1 MMTFG
6 ELFSSE
12 FMISLVIRAL
22 AVGLLVSICSSLLG
36 VSLVLKRF
44 SMIGDGL
51 SHVGF
56 GAVALATALN
66 MSGMKLIFSIPIVVV
81 TAFFLLRL
89 GSNGKTKGDS
99 AIAIVSTGAV
109 ALGSL
114 LYNMSGQRSTDICNS
129 LFGSASLFTIGDID
143 LILSIVLSVA
153 IVILFVFFY
162 TKIFAVT
169 FDESFSKATGIKT
182 NIYNILIAIL
192 TALTIVL
199 GMNMMGSLMISALIV
214 FPPLTAMRV
223 MKSFRGVVICS
234 AILPVASFLVG
245 LILSFFLST
254 PPGATVVCVSLLLFL
269 IFSMIGALPRRR
281 HDKHG
286 QTSRTD

>member
-1 MMTFG
+1 MMTFS

-12 FMISLVIRAL
+12 FMINLVMRAL
-22 AVGLLVSICSSLLG
+22 VVGFLVSLCSSLLG

-56 GAVALATALN
+56 GAVAIAAALN
-66 MSGMKLIFSIPIVVV
+66 MSEMKLIFSIPIVIA
-81 TAFFLLRL
+81 TAFFLLKL
-89 GSNGKTKGDS
+89 GNKGKVKGDS

-143 LILSIVLSVA
+143 LILSLVLSFG
-153 IVILFVFFY
+153 IIILFVFFY

-169 FDESFSKATGIKT
+169 FDENFSKATGLNT
-182 NIYNILIAIL
+182 NLYNTLLAIF
-192 TALTIVL
+192 TAVTVVL

-214 FPPLTAMRV
+214 FPAMTAMRV
-223 MKSFRGVVICS
+223 FRTFKSVLISSVVISLVCFVIGFFAACLLGWQTGACVVTVNLIAFILFHFVGKS
-234 AILPVASFLVG
+234 IAIKKLV
-245 LILSFFLST
+245 
-254 PPGATVVCVSLLLFL
+254 
-269 IFSMIGALPRRR
+269 
-281 HDKHG
+281 
-286 QTSRTD
+286 

>member
-1 MMTFG
+1 MMSFN

-12 FMISLVIRAL
+12 FMISLVVRAL
-22 AVGLLVSICSSLLG
+22 VVGFLVSLCSSLLG

-56 GAVALATALN
+56 GAVAIAAALN
-66 MSGMKLIFSIPIVVV
+66 MSEMKLVFSIPIVII
-81 TAFFLLRL
+81 TAFFLL
-89 GSNGKTKGDS
+89 KTGNRSKVKGDS

-143 LILSIVLSVA
+143 LILSVVLS
-153 IVILFVFFY
+153 IGIILLFLLFY

-169 FDESFSKATGIKT
+169 FDENFSKATGLNT
-182 NIYNILIAIL
+182 NLYNTLIAVF
-192 TALTIVL
+192 TAVTVVL

-214 FPPLTAMRV
+214 FPAMTAMRV
-223 MKSFRGVVICS
+223 FKTFRGVLISSVIISLVCFVIGFFAACLLGWQTGACVVTVNLIAFILFHFAGKS
-234 AILPVASFLVG
+234 IAIKKF
-245 LILSFFLST
+245 
-254 PPGATVVCVSLLLFL
+254 
-269 IFSMIGALPRRR
+269 M
-281 HDKHG
+281 
-286 QTSRTD
+286 

>member
-1 MMTFG
+1 MMSFS

-12 FMISLVIRAL
+12 FMIELIVRAL
-22 AVGLLVSICSSLLG
+22 IVGFLVTLCSSLLG

-56 GAVALATALN
+56 GAVALAAALN
-66 MSGMKLIFSIPIVVV
+66 MSGMKLVFSIPIVII
-81 TAFFLLRL
+81 TAFFLLRM
-89 GSNGKTKGDS
+89 GTGGKVKGDS

-114 LYNMSGQRSTDICNS
+114 LFNMSGQRSTDICNS
-129 LFGSASLFTIGDID
+129 LFGSASLFTIGNTD

-153 IVILFVFFY
+153 IIILFVFFY

-182 NIYNILIAIL
+182 NVYNMLIAIL
-192 TALTIVL
+192 TAVTIVL

-214 FPPLTAMRV
+214 FPAMTAMRV
-223 MKSFRGVVICS
+223 CKTFKGV
-234 AILPVASFLVG
+234 
-245 LILSFFLST
+245 LITSVS
-254 PPGATVVCVSLLLFL
+254 VSLVCFVIGFFAACMLGWQTGACVVTVNL
-269 IFSMIGALPRRR
+269 IAFIGFTFIGKISSKSIA
-281 HDKHG
+281 KNK
-286 QTSRTD
+286 

>member
-1 MMTFG
+1 MMTLS

-12 FMISLVIRAL
+12 FMISLVVRAL
-22 AVGLLVSICSSLLG
+22 VVGFLVSLCSSLLG

-56 GAVALATALN
+56 GAVAIAAALN
-66 MSGMKLIFSIPIVVV
+66 MSEMKLIFSIPIVIA

-89 GSNGKTKGDS
+89 GNKGKVKGDS

-129 LFGSASLFTIGDID
+129 LFGSASLFTIGDAD
-143 LILSIVLSVA
+143 LILSLVLSVG
-153 IVILFVFFY
+153 IIILFVFFY

-169 FDESFSKATGIKT
+169 FDESFSKATGLNT
-182 NIYNILIAIL
+182 NLYNTLLAVF
-192 TALTIVL
+192 TAVTVVL

-214 FPPLTAMRV
+214 FPAMTAMRV
-223 MKSFRGVVICS
+223 FRTFKSVLISSVIISLVCFVIGFFAACLLGWQTGACVVTVNLIVF
-234 AILPVASFLVG
+234 IIFHFVG
-245 LILSFFLST
+245 KTI
-254 PPGATVVCVSLLLFL
+254 ANKKAV
-269 IFSMIGALPRRR
+269 
-281 HDKHG
+281 
-286 QTSRTD
+286 

>member
-1 MMTFG
+1 MMSLT

-12 FMISLVIRAL
+12 FMINLVIRAL
-22 AVGLLVSICSSLLG
+22 VVGFLVSLCSSLLG

-56 GAVALATALN
+56 GAVALAAALN
-66 MSGMKLIFSIPIVVV
+66 LSGVKMIFSIPIVIV
-81 TAFFLLRL
+81 TAFLLLQL
-89 GSNGKTKGDS
+89 GNNGKIKGDS
-99 AIAIVSTGAV
+99 ALAIVSTGAV

-114 LYNMSGQRSTDICNS
+114 LFNMSGQRSTDICNS

-153 IVILFVFFY
+153 IIILFVFFY

-169 FDESFSKATGIKT
+169 FDENFSKATGIRT
-182 NIYNILIAIL
+182 NVYNMLIAVL
-192 TALTIVL
+192 TAVTIVL

-214 FPPLTAMRV
+214 FPAMTAMRV
-223 MKSFRGVVICS
+223 CKTFKGVLITSVSVSITCFVIGFFAACMLGWQTGACVVTVNLIAFIGFHLIGKIKRKSI
-234 AILPVASFLVG
+234 AIEKKL
-245 LILSFFLST
+245 
-254 PPGATVVCVSLLLFL
+254 
-269 IFSMIGALPRRR
+269 
-281 HDKHG
+281 
-286 QTSRTD
+286 

>member
-1 MMTFG
+1 MMTFS

-12 FMISLVIRAL
+12 FMMNLVLRAL
-22 AVGLLVSICSSLLG
+22 VVGFLVSLCSSLLG

-56 GAVALATALN
+56 GAVALAAALN
-66 MSGMKLIFSIPIVVV
+66 LSGMKLIFSIPIVVV

-89 GSNGKTKGDS
+89 GNNGKTKGDS

-143 LILSIVLSVA
+143 LILSVVLSIAIVL
-153 IVILFVFFY
+153 LFVFFY

-182 NIYNILIAIL
+182 NIYNMLLAIL
-192 TALTIVL
+192 TAVTIVL

-214 FPPLTAMRV
+214 FPAMTAMRICRT
-223 MKSFRGVVICS
+223 FRGV
-234 AILPVASFLVG
+234 
-245 LILSFFLST
+245 LITS
-254 PPGATVVCVSLLLFL
+254 VCVSVVCFVTGFFVACMLGWQTGACVVSVNL
-269 IFSMIGALPRRR
+269 IAFICFHFIGKIRSKSIAMN
-281 HDKHG
+281 K
-286 QTSRTD
+286 

>member
-1 MMTFG
+1 MMTFS
-6 ELFSSE
+6 ELFANE
-12 FMISLVIRAL
+12 FMTSLVVRAL
-22 AVGLLVSICSSLLG
+22 VVGFLVSLCSSLLG

-56 GAVALATALN
+56 GAVAIAAAIN
-66 MSGMKLIFSIPIVVV
+66 MSDMKLVFSIPIVIA
-81 TAFFLLRL
+81 TAFFLLKL
-89 GSNGKTKGDS
+89 GNNGKVKGDS

-143 LILSIVLSVA
+143 LILSLVLSFG
-153 IVILFVFFY
+153 IIILFVFFY

-169 FDESFSKATGIKT
+169 FDESFSKATGLNT
-182 NIYNILIAIL
+182 NLYNTLLAIF
-192 TALTIVL
+192 TAVTVVL

-214 FPPLTAMRV
+214 FPAMTSMRV
-223 MKSFRGVVICS
+223 FRTFKSVLISSVIISLICFVIGFFAACLLGWQTGACVVTVNLI
-234 AILPVASFLVG
+234 AFILFHFAGKGIANKKNV
-245 LILSFFLST
+245 
-254 PPGATVVCVSLLLFL
+254 
-269 IFSMIGALPRRR
+269 
-281 HDKHG
+281 
-286 QTSRTD
+286 

>member
-12 FMISLVIRAL
+12 FMISLIIRAL
-22 AVGLLVSICSSLLG
+22 AVGLLVSVCSSLLG

-89 GSNGKTKGDS
+89 GNNGKTKGDS

-114 LYNMSGQRSTDICNS
+114 LYNMSGQRSTDI
-129 LFGSASLFTIGDID
+129 TIGDID

-182 NIYNILIAIL
+182 NVYNILIAIL

-214 FPPLTAMRV
+214 FPAMTSMRV
-223 MKSFRGVVICS
+223 CKTFKGV
-234 AILPVASFLVG
+234 
-245 LILSFFLST
+245 LITS
-254 PPGATVVCVSLLLFL
+254 VCVSVVCFIAGFFTACMMGWQTGACVVTANLVAF
-269 IFSMIGALPRRR
+269 IFFFFISKIKSKSIA
-281 HDKHG
+281 K
-286 QTSRTD
+286 TS

>member
-1 MMTFG
+1 MMSFN

-12 FMISLVIRAL
+12 FMISLVVRAL
-22 AVGLLVSICSSLLG
+22 VVGFLVSLCSSLLG

-56 GAVALATALN
+56 GAVAIAAALN
-66 MSGMKLIFSIPIVVV
+66 MSEMKLVFSIPIVII
-81 TAFFLLRL
+81 TAFFLLKTGNR
-89 GSNGKTKGDS
+89 GKVKGDS

-143 LILSIVLSVA
+143 LILSVVLS
-153 IVILFVFFY
+153 IGIILLFLLFY

-169 FDESFSKATGIKT
+169 FDENFSKATGLNT
-182 NIYNILIAIL
+182 NLYNTLIAVF
-192 TALTIVL
+192 TAVTVVL

-214 FPPLTAMRV
+214 FPAMTAMRV
-223 MKSFRGVVICS
+223 FKTFRGVLISSVIISLVCFVIGFFAACLLGWQTGACVVTVNLIAFILFHFAGKS
-234 AILPVASFLVG
+234 IAIKKF
-245 LILSFFLST
+245 
-254 PPGATVVCVSLLLFL
+254 
-269 IFSMIGALPRRR
+269 M
-281 HDKHG
+281 
-286 QTSRTD
+286 

>member
-1 MMTFG
+1 MMSFN

-12 FMISLVIRAL
+12 FMISLVVRAL
-22 AVGLLVSICSSLLG
+22 VVGFLVSLCSSLLG

-56 GAVALATALN
+56 GAVAIAAALN
-66 MSGMKLIFSIPIVVV
+66 MSEMKLIFSIPIVII
-81 TAFFLLRL
+81 TAFFLLKTGNR
-89 GSNGKTKGDS
+89 GKVKGDS

-143 LILSIVLSVA
+143 LVLSVVLS
-153 IVILFVFFY
+153 IGIILLFLLFY

-169 FDESFSKATGIKT
+169 FDENFSKATGLNT
-182 NIYNILIAIL
+182 NLYNTLIAVF
-192 TALTIVL
+192 TAVTVVL

-214 FPPLTAMRV
+214 FPAMTAMRV
-223 MKSFRGVVICS
+223 FKTFRGVLISSVIISLVCFVIGFFAACLLGWQTGACVVTVNLIAFILFHFAGKS
-234 AILPVASFLVG
+234 IAIKKF
-245 LILSFFLST
+245 
-254 PPGATVVCVSLLLFL
+254 
-269 IFSMIGALPRRR
+269 M
-281 HDKHG
+281 
-286 QTSRTD
+286 

>member
-1 MMTFG
+1 MMTLS

-12 FMISLVIRAL
+12 FMISLVLRAL
-22 AVGLLVSICSSLLG
+22 VVGFLVSLCSSLLG

-56 GAVALATALN
+56 GAVAIAAALN
-66 MSGMKLIFSIPIVVV
+66 MSEMKLIFSIPIVIA
-81 TAFFLLRL
+81 TAFFLLKL
-89 GSNGKTKGDS
+89 GNKGKVKGDS

-143 LILSIVLSVA
+143 LILSLVLSVG
-153 IVILFVFFY
+153 IIILFVFFY

-169 FDESFSKATGIKT
+169 FDESFSKATGLNT
-182 NIYNILIAIL
+182 SLYNTLLAVF
-192 TALTIVL
+192 TAVTVVL

-214 FPPLTAMRV
+214 FPAMTSMRV
-223 MKSFRGVVICS
+223 FKTFKSVLISSVIVSIVCFIIGFFAACLLGWQTGACVVTINLIAFILFHFAGKS
-234 AILPVASFLVG
+234 IAIKKNV
-245 LILSFFLST
+245 
-254 PPGATVVCVSLLLFL
+254 
-269 IFSMIGALPRRR
+269 
-281 HDKHG
+281 
-286 QTSRTD
+286 

>member
-1 MMTFG
+1 MMTFS

-12 FMISLVIRAL
+12 FMVELVVRAL
-22 AVGLLVSICSSLLG
+22 IVGFLVTLCSSLLG

-56 GAVALATALN
+56 GAVALAAALN
-66 MSGMKLIFSIPIVVV
+66 MSGMKLIFSIPIVIV

-89 GSNGKTKGDS
+89 GNNGKVKGDS

-109 ALGSL
+109 AIGSL

-129 LFGSASLFTIGDID
+129 LFGSASLFTIGDFD
-143 LILSIVLSVA
+143 LILSTVLSAA
-153 IVILFVFFY
+153 ILILFIFFY

-169 FDESFSKATGIKT
+169 FDENFSKATGIKT
-182 NIYNILIAIL
+182 NVYNMLIAIL
-192 TALTIVL
+192 TAVTIVL

-214 FPPLTAMRV
+214 FPAMTAMRIC
-223 MKSFRGVVICS
+223 KTFKGVLICS
-234 AILPVASFLVG
+234 VSVSLVCFVIG
-245 LILSFFLST
+245 FFTACLLGWQT
-254 PPGATVVCVSLLLFL
+254 GATVVTVNL
-269 IFSMIGALPRRR
+269 IAFICFHFIGKFKTKSIAINT
-281 HDKHG
+281 HMC
-286 QTSRTD
+286 